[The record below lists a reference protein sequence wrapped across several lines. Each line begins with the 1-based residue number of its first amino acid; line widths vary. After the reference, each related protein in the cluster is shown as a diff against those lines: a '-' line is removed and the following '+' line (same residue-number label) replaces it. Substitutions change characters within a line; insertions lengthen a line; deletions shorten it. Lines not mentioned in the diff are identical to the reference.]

1 MKKKKTGL
9 DISLLSRI
17 RKEITV
23 VKTTLFNISVYRIEG
38 KTVPTIYVPEM
49 ETAKLFAR
57 KARIELAKTLA
68 KRESKKTKL

>member
-9 DISLLSRI
+9 DISLLSRV

-23 VKTTLFNISVYRIEG
+23 VKTTLFNVGVYRIEG
-38 KTVPTIYVPEM
+38 KTVPTIYATEM